1 MLTREEH
8 LFCTNMSNEVSIFIN
23 SDSSLYINKYTIDFT
38 FEIIKYGKKRKK
50 CIIPLSGKYNG
61 QKIKTTLSNSKM
73 NGEIKVIEKNGN
85 AVEKMFLK
93 DVKRSKQCNLYDNDG
108 NCISFGE

>member
-1 MLTREEH
+1 
-8 LFCTNMSNEVSIFIN
+8 MSNEVSIFIN
-23 SDSSLYINKYTIDFT
+23 SDLSLYIDKYTIDPT
-38 FEIIKYGKKRKK
+38 FEIIKYGKKKKK

-61 QKIKTTLSNSKM
+61 QKIKTTLSNGKM
-73 NGEIKVIEKNGN
+73 NGETIVIEKNGN